1 MRCTMGGED
10 NVVRWLLCL
19 ELQPGHVEGG
29 VGGVCL
35 CACGCACACV
45 CLARPRNALGSTPR
59 LARATTTDHH
69 HSLTPSHFLWT
80 WQHTSCDSLPHI
92 LSTLPPHI
100 ASYRAIR
107 GEMQRPPMLS
117 TPSRSSQ
124 PSSNTPQQPPTSS
137 SPSPFNSQQRPFAP
151 PGMNIASQQANSQ
164 AAGGASSGAS
174 AGTGLPMGLQ
184 GGLGV

>member
-1 MRCTMGGED
+1 MGGED
-10 NVVRWLLCL
+10 NVVRLLLCL

-35 CACGCACACV
+35 CGCGCACACV
-45 CLARPRNALGSTPR
+45 CLARPP
-59 LARATTTDHH
+59 ARATHLALRLASPEQRRRTTTT
-69 HSLTPSHFLWT
+69 HSRRATPFET

-92 LSTLPPHI
+92 LYLDPPHI
-100 ASYRAIR
+100 ASYRSIR

-174 AGTGLPMGLQ
+174 AGSGLPTMGLQ
-184 GGLGV
+184 GGLGG